1 VKLVLRHT
9 TSWLCIGVATW
20 FVALTFDPN
29 APLLEIVFAGVLS
42 WVTGFIVVFVP
53 GGLGVREAAFTAAA
67 GGALD
72 PEIAATVAVVSRLVF
87 MTGDTLG
94 AVAAVGVR
102 RRLAR
107 RDPVISA
114 PVR

>member
-1 VKLVLRHT
+1 M
-9 TSWLCIGVATW
+9 STW
-20 FVALTFDPN
+20 FVALTFGPN
-29 APLLEIVFAGVLS
+29 APLLHVVFAGVLS

-87 MTGDTLG
+87 MSGGALG
-94 AVAAVGVR
+94 AAAAVVVR
-102 RRLAR
+102 RRLAPR
-107 RDPVISA
+107 SADPVVDA
-114 PVR
+114 PVL

>member
-1 VKLVLRHT
+1 M
-9 TSWLCIGVATW
+9 
-20 FVALTFDPN
+20 
-29 APLLEIVFAGVLS
+29 VFAGVLS

-87 MTGDTLG
+87 MSGDALG
-94 AVAAVGVR
+94 AAAAVARPAAASPPVR
-102 RRLAR
+102 RSGGR
-107 RDPVISA
+107 RPRTLIPPVL
-114 PVR
+114 